1 MSTAETNVD
10 RQASSDA
17 PKMSMRRV
25 SLLGAL
31 FIATGPIGM
40 ALYTPAMAEV
50 VTAYGTT
57 NSLVKMTLTLY
68 FAGFATAQ
76 LIAGPLSDALG
87 RRPVIIGFM
96 MLFVAASLLALIA
109 PSIETL
115 IAARFVQGVGASA
128 GVAISRAL
136 VRDMFE
142 GDESSKIMNLMGII
156 LAIAPAMAPALG
168 GMAVTHAGWHSV
180 FGLMMIFGLVVIT
193 LAIWGLRE
201 TIVPDRS
208 RLNLNALGRSYLT
221 LLTNRH
227 FMATTMTIAG
237 SIGAIYALATILPF
251 ILMQR
256 LGLSPTVFGL
266 WMLSQSG
273 SFFLAS
279 LLVRR
284 LMKNQSAYRLV
295 TPGLVVIMIGSALIL
310 SLLFGEISVLRVMVP
325 VGVYTFGIAF
335 VMPAMSTAALAP
347 FPQIAGAASSL
358 MGFFQ
363 MGAGLFVGSLAALF
377 GNPVIA
383 LAVLIPAMGSTACLS
398 YVYYRRNPHLT
409 EPEPRKDA
417 ISGPPMGR
425 SWMPTQKD

>member
-273 SFFLAS
+273 SFFVAS

-295 TPGLVVIMIGSALIL
+295 APGLVVIMIGSALIL